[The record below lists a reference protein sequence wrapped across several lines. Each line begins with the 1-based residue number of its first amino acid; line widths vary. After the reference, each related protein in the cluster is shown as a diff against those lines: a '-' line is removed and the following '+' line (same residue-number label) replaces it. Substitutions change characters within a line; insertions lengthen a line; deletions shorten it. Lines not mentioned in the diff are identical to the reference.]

1 MFVTFQVRFVLVLL
15 ALTVACAAVGFV
27 RGQDD
32 TVGRTA
38 TTLAIVCGVLGLAG
52 LVQVARVAWRG
63 RV

>member
-1 MFVTFQVRFVLVLL
+1 VFVTFQVRFVLVLVAL
-15 ALTVACAAVGFV
+15 AVACAAVGLV

-32 TVGRTA
+32 MVGRTA
-38 TTLAIVCGVLGLAG
+38 TTLAIVCGALGLAG